1 MGKSYKF
8 ESTRSQTI
16 RSGCGHRVSC
26 RDLLSVAGGVRSRR
40 GSRSKVA
47 KNDSA
52 RALSVSTT
60 DVAGV
65 ARKLATLTP
74 VLAHCV
80 AIPPPWKRSAPAL
93 TAGRRSPALLCSP
106 PPSAS
111 CSDRGRPPP
120 LTLTRGRWGSG
131 CRCGLLGAWVWLW
144 VWGGGGCGGLAVW
157 PGCGEGAGGELRGGG
172 RLRRLAEA
180 GVDAGSRRPDR
191 RAVLGRA

>member
-93 TAGRRSPALLCSP
+93 TAGRRSP
-106 PPSAS
+106 
-111 CSDRGRPPP
+111 P

-131 CRCGLLGAWVWLW
+131 CRCGLVGAWVWLW